1 MKFYYEVGAY
11 KTSKIMIND
20 ILILSLLFEERK
32 NFWCHNKVEIIF
44 SWGVANWKWCSILRG
59 WWVANYINN
68 GDGMLRI

>member
-44 SWGVANWKWCSILRG
+44 S
-59 WWVANYINN
+59 
-68 GDGMLRI
+68 